1 MFESICIR
9 HNQDTGSPL
18 DLGFLAEALLYYRRV
33 HICGDRTT
41 LTFLTRTLGPEVLL
55 DLLQSNHLGL
65 DYWENIAVVM
75 THTCPAFHER
85 HRFETAD
92 MPYTHL
98 QHVAPKLFQDL
109 LGKSGKGRR
118 MANRLMSHI
127 NPRFFSSDRAEQ
139 SPRDLGDERYLQES
153 VAEVVK
159 GFVPEYSLP
168 SPFAFKIVQDRLPP
182 GATPPDPHGFDSDP
196 KWPYFHIE
204 TNIDF
209 ARANALLHRRVPAT
223 EMSLTPAYLVGFV
236 NGSRIDLLDTSQM
249 SAEIAL
255 SPIRSA
261 VLKCRFAGILKRRLG
276 SEEKIEAFH
285 EFVIGDSSSVREAV
299 NSGARNFSD
308 VMRLLESAQQF
319 KDWIQDRP
327 DDADLRREYC
337 RSISHVD
344 WADLLPTKSI
354 RWSIFAAANIAL
366 GLATTPIAGI
376 VGGLGLSALDSLL
389 LDKIIKGWRPNQ
401 FIEGDLRRFVQGQ
414 S

>member
-9 HNQDTGSPL
+9 HNLDTGSPL

-41 LTFLTRTLGPEVLL
+41 LTFLARTLGPDVLL
-55 DLLQSNHLGL
+55 ELLESDHMSL
-65 DYWENIAVVM
+65 DYWENMAGVM
-75 THTCPAFHER
+75 THTGPAFHER
-85 HRFETAD
+85 LRFEIAD
-92 MPYTHL
+92 MPQTHL

-109 LGKSGKGRR
+109 LGRSGKGRR

-127 NPRFFSSDRAEQ
+127 KPRFFSSDRAEQ
-139 SPRDLGDERYLQES
+139 PPRDLGDERYLQES

-196 KWPYFHIE
+196 NWPYFRIE

-209 ARANALLHRRVPAT
+209 VCVNALLHRRVPAT
-223 EMSLTPAYLVGFV
+223 QMFLNPALLVDFV

-249 SAEIAL
+249 AADIAL

-261 VLKCRFAGILKRRLG
+261 VLKCRFAGILKRRLA
-276 SEEKIEAFH
+276 SEETIEAFH

-366 GLATTPIAGI
+366 GLSTTPIAGI

-401 FIEGDLRRFVQGQ
+401 FIEGDLRTFVQGQ

>member
-33 HICGDRTT
+33 HICADRGT
-41 LTFLTRTLGPEVLL
+41 LTFLARTLGPDVLL
-55 DLLQSNHLGL
+55 ELLQSNHMSL
-65 DYWENIAVVM
+65 DYWENIAVVI
-75 THTCPAFHER
+75 TRRDPGYHER
-85 HRFETAD
+85 YRFETAD
-92 MPYTHL
+92 MPHAHL
-98 QHVAPKLFQDL
+98 QHVAPELLQGL

-118 MANRLMSHI
+118 MANRLMSYI
-127 NPRFFSSDRAEQ
+127 TPRFFGSDRTDQ
-139 SPRDLGDERYLQES
+139 PPSDLGDERYLHEA
-153 VAEVVK
+153 VAEVLK

-168 SPFAFKIVQDRLPP
+168 SPFVFKILQDRLPP
-182 GATPPDPHGFDSDP
+182 GAVPPDPHGFDANP
-196 KWPYFHIE
+196 EWPYFRIE
-204 TNIDF
+204 TNVDF
-209 ARANALLHRRVPAT
+209 TRANELLHRRVPAAG
-223 EMSLTPAYLVGFV
+223 MSLSPAYLVGFV
-236 NGSRIDLLDTSQM
+236 NGSKIDLLDTSQM

-261 VLKCRFAGILKRRLG
+261 VLKCRFAGILARRFG
-276 SEEKIEAFH
+276 SGEKIEAFH
-285 EFVIGDSSSVREAV
+285 EFAIGNASSVREAV

-308 VMRLLESAQQF
+308 VMRLLQSAEKF
-319 KDWIQDRP
+319 KDWIQGRP

-337 RSISHVD
+337 RSISRTD

-366 GLATTPIAGI
+366 GLATTPTAG
-376 VGGLGLSALDSLL
+376 VLGGLGLSILDSLL

-401 FIEGDLRRFVQGQ
+401 FIEGDLRTFVQDQ

>member
-9 HNQDTGSPL
+9 HNRDTGSPL

-41 LTFLTRTLGPEVLL
+41 LTFLARTLGPDVLL
-55 DLLQSNHLGL
+55 ELLQSSRMSL

-75 THTCPAFHER
+75 TRTDSGYYER

-92 MPYTHL
+92 MPSTHL
-98 QHVAPKLFQDL
+98 QHVAPELLQEL

-118 MANRLMSHI
+118 MANRLMSYI
-127 NPRFFSSDRAEQ
+127 TPRFFSSDRTEQ
-139 SPRDLGDERYLQES
+139 PPSDLGDEHYVQEA
-153 VAEVVK
+153 VAEVLK

-168 SPFAFKIVQDRLPP
+168 SPFIFKLVQDRLPS
-182 GATPPDPHGFDSDP
+182 GAVPPDPLGFDSDP
-196 KWPYFHIE
+196 EWPYFRIE

-209 ARANALLHRRVPAT
+209 TRANDLLHRRVPVT
-223 EMSLTPAYLVGFV
+223 EMSLTPAYLAGFV

-261 VLKCRFAGILKRRLG
+261 VLKRRFSGILARRFEN
-276 SEEKIEAFH
+276 EEKIEAFH
-285 EFVIGDSSSVREAV
+285 EFAIGDASSVREAV

-308 VMRLLESAQQF
+308 VMRLLQAAERF
-319 KDWIQDRP
+319 KDWIQGRP

-337 RSISHVD
+337 RNISRTD
-344 WADLLPTKSI
+344 WADTLPTKSV
-354 RWSIFAAANIAL
+354 RWSVFAAANVAL
-366 GLATTPIAGI
+366 GLATTPTAGI
-376 VGGLGLSALDSLL
+376 LGGLGLSILDSLL

-401 FIEGDLRRFVQGQ
+401 FIEGDLREFVQGQ
-414 S
+414 